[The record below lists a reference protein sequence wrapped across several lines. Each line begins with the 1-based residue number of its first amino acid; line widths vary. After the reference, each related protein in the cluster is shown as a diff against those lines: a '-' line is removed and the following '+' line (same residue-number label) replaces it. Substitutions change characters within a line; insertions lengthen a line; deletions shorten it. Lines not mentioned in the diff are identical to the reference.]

1 MLGPQLSHGEPNCE
15 TPGSLCKEETYEGMA
30 RATTA
35 AESLIR
41 PSQLT
46 TQIDGLSV
54 QIVVPGGTRATR
66 TQTTRSRVASRHA
79 AAGPKYP
86 RRSRCTPASFQCDSG
101 RTQISDKC
109 GQRSTCTE

>member
-1 MLGPQLSHGEPNCE
+1 MLGPQLSHEEPNCE

-35 AESLIR
+35 LGFLIR
-41 PSQLT
+41 PLQLT

-54 QIVVPGGTRATR
+54 QIVVPGQVRATQ

-79 AAGPKYP
+79 AAGPKCP
-86 RRSRCTPASFQCDSG
+86 RRSTYTPTSCRCGSTRKQIRG
-101 RTQISDKC
+101 RC
-109 GQRSTCTE
+109 GQRSTCRE